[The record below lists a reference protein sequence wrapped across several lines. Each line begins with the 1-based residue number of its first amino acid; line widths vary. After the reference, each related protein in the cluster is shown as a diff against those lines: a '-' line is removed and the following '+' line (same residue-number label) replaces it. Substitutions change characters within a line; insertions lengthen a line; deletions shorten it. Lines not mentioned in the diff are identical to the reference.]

1 MVMLSLVVAV
11 LAFYTALP
19 LVAWMTASRVGF
31 AAAWLSGGAI
41 AMGIGIWS
49 MHFIGMLAFRLPIPV
64 GYDLA
69 LTVYSMLVAILTSA
83 LALWLTS
90 RADLSV
96 PRLGLGA
103 LLMGLVIA
111 LMHYMG
117 MGALCMV
124 KAISYD
130 PLLFGLD
137 RHRHRHRRLCRC
149 VMDRLPAAPRRAS
162 LQSAHDRRRDHG
174 RGDRGHALHRHGR
187 RAVRTR
193 QFVWSRGRYAAAIV
207 VAGGS
212 GAGDPGLADTGAGHF
227 GAVAPF
233 SAAYRRADAI
243 AGQGQC

>member
-1 MVMLSLVVAV
+1 MVGTYNLGMVMLSLVVAV

-130 PLLFGLD
+130 HCCSGSRSPSPSPSSPLPL
-137 RHRHRHRRLCRC
+137 
-149 VMDRLPAAPRRAS
+149 
-162 LQSAHDRRRDHG
+162 
-174 RGDRGHALHRHGR
+174 
-187 RAVRTR
+187 
-193 QFVWSRGRYAAAIV
+193 RY
-207 VAGGS
+207 GS
-212 GAGDPGLADTGAGHF
+212 SSGCATTG
-227 GAVAPF
+227 
-233 SAAYRRADAI
+233 I
-243 AGQGQC
+243 ATVCA